1 MEAQNM
7 PEKTAIKDTKDK
19 LAALMEMAALVN
31 SSHERSV
38 VTKHAVKSVCRLT
51 NAEAGSLLLID
62 EHTGHLDFE
71 VVLGPHSK
79 ELSYFRVPRGQGI
92 AGWVALNDKPII
104 VPDVQADERFYR
116 QVDQEI
122 KYVTREMIAVPLRV
136 AGKVIGVMQSINK
149 KEGKFDHEDLKLAM
163 AFANQ
168 IAAVV
173 NRTNRESPP
182 ENADIIIK
190 TLENMPA

>member
-62 EHTGHLDFE
+62 